1 MPSSSP
7 ASIIDSSRLSQRLKT
22 SRNFSILRSC
32 SHVARFIDS
41 PPTRRHRTGQLVCY
55 LSRTTHELT
64 TLRRRRCREPFR
76 DMVYSAV
83 YQKNRKRGITSDF
96 NTLVE
101 IYGFPPRVLTIEPCG
116 WTYASQRR
124 KHA

>member
-64 TLRRRRCREPFR
+64 TCLSREPGKPSYLQ
-76 DMVYSAV
+76 VYSCDAALA
-83 YQKNRKRGITSDF
+83 K
-96 NTLVE
+96 
-101 IYGFPPRVLTIEPCG
+101 PCAMLRAYS
-116 WTYASQRR
+116 TE
-124 KHA
+124 

>member
-22 SRNFSILRSC
+22 PRNFSILRSC

-64 TLRRRRCREPFR
+64 TYIRADIDPGHRPESYYFYGTFQEEGDHHRIGPGRRSP
-76 DMVYSAV
+76 A
-83 YQKNRKRGITSDF
+83 
-96 NTLVE
+96 
-101 IYGFPPRVLTIEPCG
+101 LTGRP
-116 WTYASQRR
+116 
-124 KHA
+124 